1 MIVSANS
8 EDLAKQIERLV
19 REHIS
24 ASRKQASA
32 ALERA
37 FAETER
43 EPAQRSPE
51 TEPTRQS
58 KPRRT
63 PEEIAALGERLYA
76 AICET
81 PGETMMVLA
90 QTVGVTTQDLSVP
103 MGRLKKA
110 GRVRNAGQRSH
121 TRYFP
126 MVGDAQAAQAA
137 SA

>member
-1 MIVSANS
+1 MITNANN
-8 EDLAKQIERLV
+8 EDLGKRIEQVV
-19 REHIS
+19 REHFV
-24 ASRKQASA
+24 ASRKAARA

-37 FAETER
+37 FAEVQG

-51 TEPTRQS
+51 TKQPSQS

-63 PEEIAALGERLYA
+63 PEEIAALSERLYT
-76 AICET
+76 AISET

-90 QTVGVTTQDLSVP
+90 QAVGMTTRDLSVP
-103 MGRLKKA
+103 MGRLKQA
-110 GRVRNAGQRSH
+110 GRVRSVGQRSH